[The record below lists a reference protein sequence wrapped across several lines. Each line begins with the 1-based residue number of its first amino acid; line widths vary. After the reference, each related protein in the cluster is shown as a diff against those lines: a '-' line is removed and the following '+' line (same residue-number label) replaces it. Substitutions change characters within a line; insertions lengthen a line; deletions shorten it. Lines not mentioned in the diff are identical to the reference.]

1 MLKLGEGYYLIHGDM
16 SNNYVKTLELSIS
29 GIDVK
34 FISIPTINRYLVDI
48 KQILAPIRMSKSTID
63 EIYQAV
69 MNLYLMYY
77 PFSIDIPLES
87 LCYRYTINGY
97 YRNDDHMVIE
107 INKVFLATI
116 EDSSIYIDID
126 VDWFEDLS
134 EKLFYFYNLT

>member
-16 SNNYVKTLELSIS
+16 PDAYAKKLELSIS
-29 GIDVK
+29 GFDVL
-34 FISIPTINRYLVDI
+34 FVSIPIINRYFVNI
-48 KQILAPIRMSKSTID
+48 KQISAPIRMSKSTLD
-63 EIYQAV
+63 EIYQAT

-87 LCYRYTINGY
+87 LCYKYTINGY
-97 YRNDDHMVIE
+97 YRNDDYMVIE
-107 INKVFLATI
+107 INKTFLATMKS
-116 EDSSIYIDID
+116 SSIYIDID